1 MLTKS
6 QIMKKLCVL
15 LLSLTMMILC
25 LSCEKLFNKD
35 DPAELNGDQSPMGE
49 VGTTVESSSMEIA
62 GISNCT
68 ASVIAIKDGVSSYSG
83 SATVKNELLK
93 NLVANIPGI
102 TINGDKVS
110 ATNIKFKLTDEG
122 FECKTGPGAGIMVK
136 YDSKVGDTYPIGST
150 GKVRT
155 VVAKTGIDDYPYGFF
170 LIKVIQVEEIPN
182 YLKSSSGVSKIT
194 YVANH
199 KYGLVGVKVAF
210 DDGTSST
217 FPVYSSTQN

>member
-1 MLTKS
+1 
-6 QIMKKLCVL
+6 MKKLFVFL
-15 LLSLTMMILC
+15 FSITMVVLC
-25 LSCEKLFNKD
+25 LSCEKLFNKE
-35 DPAELNGDQSPMGE
+35 DPSELNGDQSAMGE
-49 VGTTVESSSMEIA
+49 VGVTVESSSAEIA

-68 ASVIAIKDGVSSYSG
+68 ASVITAKDGVSSYSG

-110 ATNIKFKLTDEG
+110 AANIQFKLTVEG

-136 YDSKVGDTYPIGST
+136 YDSNVGDTYPIGST

-170 LIKVIQVEEIPN
+170 LIKVIQVEEIPS
-182 YLKSSSGVSKIT
+182 YLKSTGGVTKIT
-194 YVANH
+194 YIANH

-210 DDGTSST
+210 DDGTSSA
-217 FPVYSSTQN
+217 FPIYTSAEN